1 MGWNFHFTVL
11 WENSGFEDVE
21 SFLVKSE
28 WMNEKSFRTNSKNTQ
43 NVCLNCENLHIVA
56 EHHYK

>member
-1 MGWNFHFTVL
+1 MCIRPKTLHNFLLKQTFAAAATITMYLFEHKMGWNFHFTVL

-28 WMNEKSFRTNSKNTQ
+28 
-43 NVCLNCENLHIVA
+43 
-56 EHHYK
+56 